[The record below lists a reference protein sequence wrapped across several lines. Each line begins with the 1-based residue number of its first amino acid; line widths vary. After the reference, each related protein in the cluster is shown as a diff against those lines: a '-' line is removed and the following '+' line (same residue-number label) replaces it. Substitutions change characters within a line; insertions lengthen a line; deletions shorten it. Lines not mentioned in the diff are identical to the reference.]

1 MNNRQKSDELLNL
14 MSNIDLAIDEL
25 EGFEEYREKLE
36 ELKYEIMD
44 EQKEYERQADIEDEE
59 EARQELREREREYRS
74 IQGF

>member
-14 MSNIDLAIDEL
+14 ISNIDLAIDEL
-25 EGFEEYREKLE
+25 EGFEEYRERLE
-36 ELKYEIMD
+36 EIKYEIMD